1 VLTGPPFHEDRD
13 THFANIFDTFKGRKA
28 ICGGTTSKIVA
39 RELDREITVCLDSTD
54 ENIPPIAIIEGADLV
69 TEGLLTLTRVAQFL
83 EKGESSPRRNAAT
96 MLLDLLLESDSI
108 LFLVGTKI
116 NEAHQDPTHPMELEI
131 RRNLIKRIA
140 RILERK
146 YLKDTYVR
154 YI

>member
-1 VLTGPPFHEDRD
+1 
-13 THFANIFDTFKGRKA
+13 
-28 ICGGTTSKIVA
+28 
-39 RELDREITVCLDSTD
+39 
-54 ENIPPIAIIEGADLV
+54 
-69 TEGLLTLTRVAQFL
+69 
-83 EKGESSPRRNAAT
+83 
-96 MLLDLLLESDSI
+96 LLDLLLESDSI

-140 RILERK
+140 RMLERK